1 MDSSRKTGIARA
13 HIAAIALLAA
23 GWGLARART
32 ATPTPLT
39 ESEIRDR
46 DIVFYERRA
55 ARDPQGAADR
65 AQLAG
70 LYLQRA
76 RARGG
81 VADFRRAEARAR
93 QSLARRAGRNGK
105 AQLVLASSLLAQHRF
120 IEARSAAE
128 ALVALDSTQLG
139 YRALLGEIQ
148 LELGDYDAARRT
160 YAGLAPAWRQLAAA
174 PRLARWAEIE
184 GRTAEARYILEAAVA
199 AARERRDL
207 PVEQVAWFHL
217 RIADLELR
225 NGRLRAAERAVR
237 EGLVFVPND
246 PRLLAA
252 RARIEAAWGRWRQAI
267 RWGERA
273 LAIAP
278 DIATL
283 ALVGDAWAAR
293 GDSARGRAFWARAD
307 AAGPANPEP
316 FNRPWTLF
324 LLDHGRRLPETRDL
338 LSAEITARGDVYGW
352 DQLAWALHLTG
363 DHAAAES
370 AMAQALR
377 LGTRD
382 AMLFFH
388 AGRIALAVGDTVRA
402 TRWLEDALRVNP
414 SVYPFGS
421 ITRALL
427 DSLDR
432 ATIRGR

>member
-1 MDSSRKTGIARA
+1 MSVHWRGTALALG
-13 HIAAIALLAA
+13 AAVAVL
-23 GWGLARART
+23 GSVEWARARP
-32 ATPTPLT
+32 AASAALAEP
-39 ESEIRDR
+39 EIRDR
-46 DIVFYERRA
+46 DIVFYARRA

-76 RARGG
+76 REGGG
-81 VADFRRAEARAR
+81 VADYRRAEAWALR
-93 QSLARRAGRNGK
+93 SLTRRGFRNGK

-148 LELGDYDAARRT
+148 LELGDYAAARRT
-160 YAGLAPAWRQLAAA
+160 YRDLAPAWRNLAVA
-174 PRLARWAEIE
+174 PRLARWAELE
-184 GRTAEARYILEAAVA
+184 GRTTEARYILEAAVA

-217 RIADLELR
+217 RLADLELR

-237 EGLVFVPND
+237 EGLAFVPND
-246 PRLLAA
+246 ARLLAA
-252 RARIEAAWGRWRQAI
+252 RARLEAARGRWRQAI

-273 LAIAP
+273 LTIAP
-278 DIATL
+278 DIATV
-283 ALVGDAWAAR
+283 ALVGDAWAAW
-293 GDSARGRAFWARAD
+293 GDSARGRAFWARAE

-316 FNRPWTLF
+316 FNRQWTLF
-324 LLDHGRRLPETRDL
+324 LLDHGRRLHEARDL
-338 LSAEITARGDVYGW
+338 LRDEITTRGDVYGW
-352 DQLAWALHLTG
+352 DQLAWALYLTG
-363 DHAAAES
+363 DHVAADG

-382 AMLFFH
+382 AMLSYH
-388 AGRIALAVGDTVRA
+388 AGRIALAAADTARA
-402 TRWLEDALRVNP
+402 ARWLEQVNP
-414 SVYPFGS
+414 DTHPFGS
-421 ITRALL
+421 AARALL

-432 ATIRGR
+432 AAIRPR